1 MGFGTSIR
9 IVVMEPDII
18 AHVLAHSNAQDFI
31 RTSDNGV
38 SLKHLIGER
47 NLVMTNGSYHD
58 RARQMLN
65 PAFHFDNVKSMIS
78 TMNNQTARIIDELFV
93 LSNGKNFIDLQ
104 NEFQRLTLTILV
116 STVFGTNFETTV
128 NVKEI
133 ASKGFTE
140 VLDAVQYRVL
150 HLIDHIPFISRL
162 PFLCKPS
169 LDSGC
174 RKVSEILTQ
183 VINDRR
189 QGRSTAQCSNADL
202 LDLLLFAV
210 DKEGKPFGEQ
220 EIKDLTLSFTFS
232 GHETTANLMTW
243 TMYVLMTNKD
253 VWHACREEVDR
264 ILLDDTEPT
273 YEHLS
278 KLVVCEAV
286 LQETLRLYPSA
297 PFFSRQCVRE
307 HTVTT
312 SQRQLR
318 IPAGTTIILNTYALH
333 RDADL
338 WSRSLEFDYTRW
350 MRHPITGIK
359 PKLAHPYCY
368 LPFGAGPR
376 NCIAQNFALVEAKI
390 ILAMLVQRCDFEM
403 EPAFHSRSNR
413 RVQVN
418 YPNIWSFIKFLQG
431 EANRFHLMYVQFIAG
446 FGVRSKQAKTI
457 AI

>member
-47 NLVMTNGSYHD
+47 NLVMTNGLYHD

-140 VLDAVQYRVL
+140 VLDAVQYR
-150 HLIDHIPFISRL
+150 
-162 PFLCKPS
+162 
-169 LDSGC
+169 
-174 RKVSEILTQ
+174 
-183 VINDRR
+183 
-189 QGRSTAQCSNADL
+189 
-202 LDLLLFAV
+202 
-210 DKEGKPFGEQ
+210 
-220 EIKDLTLSFTFS
+220 
-232 GHETTANLMTW
+232 
-243 TMYVLMTNKD
+243 
-253 VWHACREEVDR
+253 
-264 ILLDDTEPT
+264 
-273 YEHLS
+273 
-278 KLVVCEAV
+278 
-286 LQETLRLYPSA
+286 
-297 PFFSRQCVRE
+297 
-307 HTVTT
+307 
-312 SQRQLR
+312 
-318 IPAGTTIILNTYALH
+318 TYALH

-403 EPAFHSRSNR
+403 EPGQKIIPDIR
-413 RVQVN
+413 
-418 YPNIWSFIKFLQG
+418 LT
-431 EANRFHLMYVQFIAG
+431 M
-446 FGVRSKQAKTI
+446 RSKYGLRAK
-457 AI
+457 